1 MSRIDT
7 FPDSEENPLKFS
19 YDTSSA
25 IPTIF
30 PETGYAIRNIV
41 KRPQVGDVLL
51 MMNVRIIL
59 RTHNGTRSCLDCDGD
74 DRPEYIS
81 KKETMLAVYF
91 NIPDEFL
98 GLDGNIDDN
107 LLDEE
112 IHIIESEITHCIF
125 KGWTL
130 HSDCG
135 WDSGYCDLYDTYIPI
150 SVEYVVIC

>member
-1 MSRIDT
+1 MSYIDT

-19 YDTSSA
+19 YDVSSA
-25 IPTIF
+25 APTII
-30 PETGYAIRNIV
+30 PDGGYAIRNIV

-51 MMNVRIIL
+51 KMTVRIIL
-59 RTHNGTRSCLDCDGD
+59 RTHDGACSSIDYNGD
-74 DRPEYIS
+74 DTPKYIS
-81 KKETMLAVYF
+81 KKETRLAVYF

-107 LLDEE
+107 LLDKDSNL
-112 IHIIESEITHCIF
+112 IENDTTQRVF
-125 KGWTL
+125 KEWTM

-135 WDSGYCDLYDTYIPI
+135 WGSGCCGMYDTYIPI